1 MDKTHHRRGPGRGPG
16 HRRLRAALTVGA
28 SVAVGILL
36 IAMTAD
42 GGGLFAPGMRA
53 APTTAP
59 SQTAAARSGHSG
71 QAAPAPLPASAG
83 PTAMVIPE
91 PPTTEP
97 RPVPCVDPI
106 SKGPGLTL
114 PDAGRTALLIGDS
127 QSGGAAGVPAD
138 RTWTQAGL
146 RGAGYDVRFVGAG
159 GTGFVATTS
168 RATNYP
174 SALTQAQWILP
185 CTDPALIVI
194 EGGGNDAA
202 QGATDAQIT
211 DGANTVIDTL
221 TKTYPSSVIVMIG
234 TLARG
239 AAAGGGRRTAVD
251 GVLGAYALSH
261 HLAFISAGDWLTR
274 YQASSQLADGVHLT
288 QAGHDQLAGVLGTEL
303 NKLQL
308 TQTDL
313 ARAHQTRPHA
323 ER

>member
-1 MDKTHHRRGPGRGPG
+1 MDRTGLRHRAG
-16 HRRLRAALTVGA
+16 HRRLRAAITVGA
-28 SVAVGILL
+28 PFAVGILL
-36 IAMTAD
+36 IAAAAD
-42 GGGLFAPGMRA
+42 GSLLAPGARSTI
-53 APTTAP
+53 APTTAASHAP
-59 SQTAAARSGHSG
+59 ARQVGH
-71 QAAPAPLPASAG
+71 AAPASPTASAS
-83 PTAMVIPE
+83 PTTGVIPE
-91 PPTTEP
+91 PPTAEP
-97 RPVPCVDPI
+97 SPAQCIDPI
-106 SKGPGLTL
+106 SKGPGLKL
-114 PDAGRTALLIGDS
+114 PDPGRAALLIGDS
-127 QSGGAAGVPAD
+127 QSGGAAGVPAQ

-168 RATNYP
+168 SATNYP
-174 SALTQAQWILP
+174 SALTQGQWTLP

-194 EGGGNDAA
+194 QGGGNDAT

-211 DGANTVIDTL
+211 GGADAVVSTL
-221 TKTYPSSVIVMIG
+221 TRTYPSSVIVMIG

-251 GVLGAYALSH
+251 GVLGAYALGH

-288 QAGHDQLAGVLGTEL
+288 QAGHDHLAGVLGTQL
-303 NKLQL
+303 NELQL

-313 ARAHQTRPHA
+313 ARAQQTRPNA